1 MAFSEWIWA
10 HDNKHWLNEIVARVK
25 GLAGTSVSLKIGT
38 TTVTGTVG
46 SDGTTLVALPKLGT
60 YTVSAEISGKTVS
73 NTTNIDRYGITDV
86 WAMGQIAFA
95 DATAAQIKAVC
106 DSGKAGDFWN
116 VGDRHVVTMQDGT
129 TLAFKIAD
137 FNHDVDPSGNKLAM
151 SLIAA
156 DCLSVAKQ
164 FNTGNTNAGG
174 WKSSYMR
181 QTIIPSVLAN
191 FPQEWQNI
199 IATTLK
205 KTSAGSQSSGIVQT
219 EDKLWLPSEIEVFGA
234 RSYSFDGEGVQYPLF
249 PDAASRVRTVAGTA
263 QYWWERSPYNAN
275 ATSFCTVSP
284 AGAVYSG
291 RYASNSYGVTLGFCI

>member
-60 YTVSAEISGKTVS
+60 YTVSAKISGKTVS

-116 VGDRHVVTMQDGT
+116 V
-129 TLAFKIAD
+129 
-137 FNHDVDPSGNKLAM
+137 
-151 SLIAA
+151 
-156 DCLSVAKQ
+156 
-164 FNTGNTNAGG
+164 
-174 WKSSYMR
+174 
-181 QTIIPSVLAN
+181 
-191 FPQEWQNI
+191 
-199 IATTLK
+199 
-205 KTSAGSQSSGIVQT
+205 
-219 EDKLWLPSEIEVFGA
+219 EIG
-234 RSYSFDGEGVQYPLF
+234 R
-249 PDAASRVRTVAGTA
+249 ASCRERV
-263 QYWWERSPYNAN
+263 
-275 ATSFCTVSP
+275 
-284 AGAVYSG
+284 
-291 RYASNSYGVTLGFCI
+291 